1 MDDILSRINDKYK
14 NLGQNPT
21 AYLEGLLHAKP
32 ITYWDYIQ
40 VDTLLTLQK
49 PRTDFPDELIFI
61 TYHQIIELTL
71 KLIIHELEQITS
83 AATTDMHEISV
94 KLGRVSRYTD
104 LLSSSFTIM
113 SNGMSAEQY
122 NQFRMSLTPA
132 SGFQS
137 AQFRLVELYSTDLEN
152 LINERGKKLMPEDTA
167 LRDKF
172 DFLYWQDAGFDRAK
186 GTKSLTLQHFEQ
198 KYLESFRELAE
209 RMDGNNLYQRALSWK
224 KDGSITNELVE
235 ALRGYDYNYN
245 VTFPIAHLKTAHAYL
260 GSGHEQKAA
269 TGGSAWEKYLHPMYQ
284 RRVFFPAFWSEDELR
299 EWGKPKEQAGTKEG
313 KGNEVAPGL

>member
-14 NLGQNPT
+14 SLGQNPN

-40 VDTLLTLQK
+40 VDSLLTLQK

-71 KLIIHELEQITS
+71 KLIVHELEQITS
-83 AATTDMHEISV
+83 DHTTDMHEISV

-104 LLSSSFTIM
+104 LLSSSFIIM
-113 SNGMSAEQY
+113 AKGMSVEQY
-122 NQFRMSLTPA
+122 NQFRMTLTPA

-137 AQFRLVELYSTDLEN
+137 AQFRLVELYSTDLDN
-152 LINERGKKLMPEDTA
+152 LINERGKKIMPEGTK

-172 DFLYWQDAGFDRAK
+172 DFVYWQDAGFDRVK
-186 GTKSLTLQHFEQ
+186 NTKSLTLQHFES
-198 KYLESFRELAE
+198 KYLDEFKSLAE
-209 RMDGNNLYQRALSWK
+209 RMESNNIYRRALKWK
-224 KDGSITNELVE
+224 DDGTITNELVE
-235 ALRGYDYNYN
+235 AMRNYDYNFN
-245 VTFPIAHLKTAHAYL
+245 VTFPIAHLQTAHAYL

-269 TGGSAWEKYLHPMYQ
+269 TGGSPWEKYLHPKYQ
-284 RRVFFPAFWSEDELR
+284 RRVFFPAFWSKDELVN
-299 EWGKPKEQAGTKEG
+299 WGNEEANVGVKEG

>member
-1 MDDILSRINDKYK
+1 MDDILKRIDDKYK
-14 NLGQNPT
+14 ALDQNPA

-83 AATTDMHEISV
+83 DETTDMHEISI
-94 KLGRVSRYTD
+94 KLGRISRYTD

-113 SNGMSAEQY
+113 SKGMSSEQY

-137 AQFRLVELYSTDLEN
+137 AQFRLVELYSTDLDN
-152 LINERGKKLMPEDTA
+152 LINERGKKLMPENTTIEN
-167 LRDKF
+167 KF
-172 DFLYWQDAGFDRAK
+172 DFVYWQDAGYDRAK
-186 GTKSLTLQHFEQ
+186 GTKSLTLRHFEE
-198 KYLESFRELAE
+198 KYLNDFRKLAT
-209 RMDGNNLYQRALSWK
+209 RMQGKNLYQKALTWK
-224 KDGSITNELVE
+224 QNGTITNELVE
-235 ALRGYDYNYN
+235 ALRDYDYNFN
-245 VTFPIAHLKTAHAYL
+245 VTFPIAHLSTAHAYL
-260 GSGHEQKAA
+260 GAGHTQKAA

-284 RRVFFPAFWSEDELR
+284 RRVFFPAFWSKDEL
-299 EWGKPKEQAGTKEG
+299 ENWGKPKTEDVKEG